1 MFVYIL
7 LFKNYTKNIFQ
18 VWGAFIDRQEA
29 IKRIVERDGKTEE
42 QATARL
48 DNQMSNK
55 KLISKCNTVFY
66 SLWDYEITRKQV
78 DKAWKRVQEKM
89 PQLF

>member
-1 MFVYIL
+1 MLKRIEIIQYSIF
-7 LFKNYTKNIFQ
+7 FQ

>member
-1 MFVYIL
+1 MQKYSKDIY
-7 LFKNYTKNIFQ
+7 KYFQ
-18 VWGAFIDRQEA
+18 VWGAFIDRHEA
-29 IKRIVERDGKTEE
+29 IKRIVERDGKSEE

-55 KLISKCNTVFY
+55 ELISKCNTVFY

-78 DKAWKRVQEKM
+78 VKAWNRVQEKI
-89 PQLF
+89 P